1 MGGFHVI
8 GHEGKSES
16 LVLSSLFPFLLLL
29 LLPGHQVNVVFL
41 PCDST
46 SPLFVD

>member
-16 LVLSSLFPFLLLL
+16 LVLSSLFPFFFF
-29 LLPGHQVNVVFL
+29 VVVAWPSSECSIFTL
-41 PCDST
+41 
-46 SPLFVD
+46 

>member
-16 LVLSSLFPFLLLL
+16 LVLSSLFLFF
-29 LLPGHQVNVVFL
+29 VVVVVVAWPSSECSIFTL
-41 PCDST
+41 
-46 SPLFVD
+46 